1 MQYFYVCKGKQ
12 ILKIQK
18 ANQITNKYFLK
29 KNISYIIIVKIY
41 YD

>member
-18 ANQITNKYFLK
+18 ANQITNKYLK
-29 KNISYIIIVKIY
+29 KTISYIIIVKIY